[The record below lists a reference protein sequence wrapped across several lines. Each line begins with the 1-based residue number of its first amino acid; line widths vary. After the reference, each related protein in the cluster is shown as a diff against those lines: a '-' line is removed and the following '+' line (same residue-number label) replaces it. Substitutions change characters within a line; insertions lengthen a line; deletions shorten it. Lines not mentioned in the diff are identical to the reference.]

1 MKIENLVPGQIVYE
15 ISKGKMGNTT
25 VSTVRIYDV
34 KIVSI
39 DLENG
44 VVIAKWNCN
53 PERKYYSRSWNKWR
67 DSKPLTVNG
76 AFGSVRLATREE
88 IKTAKDA
95 ANQTNQ

>member
-53 PERKYYSRSWNKWR
+53 PERKYYSRS
-67 DSKPLTVNG
+67 
-76 AFGSVRLATREE
+76 
-88 IKTAKDA
+88 
-95 ANQTNQ
+95 

>member
-1 MKIENLVPGQIVYE
+1 MVWLLQNGIAIQN
-15 ISKGKMGNTT
+15 
-25 VSTVRIYDV
+25 
-34 KIVSI
+34 VSI
-39 DLENG
+39 IP
-44 VVIAKWNCN
+44 VA
-53 PERKYYSRSWNKWR
+53 NKWR